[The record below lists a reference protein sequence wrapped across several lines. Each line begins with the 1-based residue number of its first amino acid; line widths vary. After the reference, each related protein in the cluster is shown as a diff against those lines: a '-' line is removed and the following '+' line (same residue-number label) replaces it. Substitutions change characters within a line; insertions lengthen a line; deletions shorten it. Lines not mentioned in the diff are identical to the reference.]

1 MAEVLTVRS
10 QGVDDVDRLWRRFVP
25 GARLDRVD
33 PRRVSFT
40 WNSVELAGFSVVSY
54 ELAASVR
61 SSVVMDDQIMAC
73 RMIGDDVRLE
83 TEGRPLDPRR
93 PWVSS
98 DGTTEAQWTGTARV
112 RAFVFDRSDA
122 ERVARVA
129 SGDDRLVLRR
139 LDPVPRSRDA
149 ATQWERS
156 FAHVSASL
164 SAGHD
169 DEIFAHEMRRHALL
183 MTLSAFSTPYVD
195 AVARAHQS
203 AAAPRTVRR
212 AIAHIEAHAQQPL
225 TLEDIATASG
235 ISSRGLQQA
244 FRRELDT
251 TPTEYLRRVRLSGA
265 HEELRAGT
273 AESVADVAR
282 RWGFS
287 SASRFARY
295 HREHYGQ
302 NPAQVIRMF

>member
-1 MAEVLTVRS
+1 MGHVLTVRS
-10 QGVDDVDRLWRRFVP
+10 QGLDEVDRVWKRFVP
-25 GARLDRVD
+25 SARLERVD
-33 PRRVSFT
+33 PRRVSFA
-40 WNSVELAGFSVVSY
+40 WSSIELPRFSVVSY
-54 ELAASVR
+54 ELAASVHA
-61 SSVVMDDQIMAC
+61 SVLMDEQIMAC
-73 RMIGDDVRLE
+73 RMIGDDVRVE
-83 TEGRPLDPRR
+83 SEGRPLDPRR
-93 PWVSS
+93 PWLAS
-98 DGTTEAQWTGTARV
+98 DGSTEAHWTGAARV

-122 ERVARVA
+122 EQIARIA

-139 LDPVPRSRDA
+139 LDPSPRDRDS

-164 SAGHD
+164 GVVHD
-169 DEIFAHEMRRHALL
+169 DEILAEELRRHAL
-183 MTLSAFSTPYVD
+183 MTTLSAFSTPYVD
-195 AVARAHQS
+195 AVARARQR

-212 AIAHIEAHAQQPL
+212 AIAHIEANAQRAL
-225 TLEDIATASG
+225 TLEEIAAASG
-235 ISSRGLQQA
+235 ISSRGLQHA

-251 TPTEYLRRVRLSGA
+251 TPTEYLRRVRLSAA

-273 AESVADVAR
+273 AASVSEVAR

-302 NPAQVIRMF
+302 NPSQIVRMF

>member
-1 MAEVLTVRS
+1 MGHVLSVRS
-10 QGVDDVDRLWRRFVP
+10 RGIDDVDRVWKRFVP
-25 GARLDRVD
+25 SARFERID
-33 PRRVSFT
+33 PRNIAFT
-40 WNSVELAGFSVVSY
+40 WNSVELPRFSVVSY
-54 ELAASVR
+54 ELTASVH
-61 SSVVMDDQIMAC
+61 SSVLMDEQIMAC

-83 TEGRPLDPRR
+83 AENRPLDPRR
-93 PWVSS
+93 PWLAS
-98 DGTTEAQWTGTARV
+98 DGRTEAHWTGSARV
-112 RAFVFDRSDA
+112 RAFVFDRTDA

-139 LDPVPRSRDA
+139 IDPTPRTREA

-164 SAGHD
+164 GAAHD
-169 DEIFAHEMRRHALL
+169 DPIIAEELRRHALL
-183 MTLSAFSTPYVD
+183 TTLSAFSTPYVE
-195 AVARAHQS
+195 AVARAHQR

-225 TLEDIATASG
+225 TLEDIAAASG
-235 ISSRGLQQA
+235 ISSRGLQHA

-251 TPTEYLRRVRLSGA
+251 TPTEYLRRVRLSAA
-265 HEELRAGT
+265 HDELRAGT
-273 AESVADVAR
+273 AVSVADVAR

-302 NPAQVIRMF
+302 NPAQVIRMS

>member
-1 MAEVLTVRS
+1 MGEVMTVRS
-10 QGVDDVDRLWRRFVP
+10 RGVDDVDRLWRRFVP
-25 GARLDRVD
+25 GSRLDRVD

-40 WNSVELAGFSVVSY
+40 WKSVELAGFSVVSY
-54 ELAASVR
+54 ELAASVQ
-61 SSVVMDDQIMAC
+61 SSVVMDAQIMAC
-73 RMIGDDVRLE
+73 RMIGDDVRIE
-83 TEGRPLDPRR
+83 AEGRPLDPRR
-93 PWVSS
+93 PWVAS
-98 DGTTEAQWTGTARV
+98 DGTTEAQWTGAARV
-112 RAFVFDRSDA
+112 RALVFDRSQA
-122 ERVARVA
+122 ERVARIA

-139 LDPVPRSRDA
+139 LDPVPRGRDA

-164 SAGHD
+164 EVVHD
-169 DEIFAHEMRRHALL
+169 DEILAEEMRRHAL
-183 MTLSAFSTPYVD
+183 MTTLSAFSTPYVD
-195 AVARAHQS
+195 AMERARQRV
-203 AAAPRTVRR
+203 AAPRTVRR
-212 AIAHIEAHAQQPL
+212 AIAHIEANAQKPL
-225 TLEDIATASG
+225 TLEDIAAASG
-235 ISSRGLQQA
+235 ISSRGLQHA

-251 TPTEYLRRVRLSGA
+251 TPSEYLRRVRLSGA

-302 NPAQVIRMF
+302 NPAQVIRAF